1 MTSKAHRP
9 IQKKKT
15 DLMQETI
22 LNLFYQ
28 NVVTLREIK
37 QQKQTLNKE
46 SMHNII
52 IELSQSIHIYEIF
65 TYSKNKA

>member
-1 MTSKAHRP
+1 
-9 IQKKKT
+9 
-15 DLMQETI
+15 MQETI